1 MRATLLMVIAG
12 SLLALDAA
20 SQRALIEDFAA
31 KTYRCQATW
40 DDAGSLATLVLSHH
54 GIDRKDQAEKPGISD
69 DDVLRLSGIASLR
82 ELTLIKQP
90 ITERGYAVAASLPQ
104 LTTFWQ
110 EYVPDGTAPDFTAPL
125 RSCTGLKVLAIK
137 HNFAL
142 NGKVTPM
149 ADLPDMPDLER
160 LVLDMSSATPEA
172 VEFIVRCPNL
182 RELQLHRTR
191 IDRAGLARIVA
202 ALPLLETIWLK
213 PEQSQA
219 KLTCSDLR
227 ELRAAPRIT
236 TVALHQWGKRPLRF
250 DDGLDHLAAIP
261 GLVEVNFGGSQR
273 SADDPDVAALAAAR
287 PDLRLT
293 GLVEGKR

>member
-1 MRATLLMVIAG
+1 MRLAFLVAITG
-12 SLLALDAA
+12 SLLALETPA
-20 SQRALIEDFAA
+20 QRALIEDFAA

-40 DDAGSLATLVLSHH
+40 DEAGSLATLVLSHH
-54 GIDRKDQAEKPGISD
+54 GIDRKDQAEKPGIAD
-69 DDVLRLSGIASLR
+69 DDILKLAGIASLR
-82 ELTLIKQP
+82 ELTLVKQP
-90 ITERGYAVAASLPQ
+90 ITERGYAVVATLPQ

-110 EYVPDGTAPDFTAPL
+110 EYVPDGIAPDFTAPL

-142 NGKVTPM
+142 NGKITPM
-149 ADLPDMPDLER
+149 ADLPDQPDLER

-172 VEFIVRCPNL
+172 IDFIVRCPKL

-191 IDRAGLARIVA
+191 IDGAGLARIVA
-202 ALPLLETIWLK
+202 ALPHLETIWLK
-213 PEQSQA
+213 PEQNQA

-227 ELRAAPRIT
+227 ELRAASRLT

-250 DDGLDHLAAIP
+250 DDGLDHLAAMP
-261 GLVEVNFGGSQR
+261 GLVEVNFGGSGR
-273 SADDPDVAALAAAR
+273 SADDPDVAALAQAR

-293 GLVEGKR
+293 GLSERKK